1 MSTLMSINNLT
12 EYRENYSYY
21 RDEANDNIANSK
33 SFRSKPK
40 SRRNSPDSDNKKIL
54 KQQFH

>member
-1 MSTLMSINNLT
+1 MSTLMSMYNLT

-54 KQQFH
+54 K

>member
-1 MSTLMSINNLT
+1 MSTLMSMYNLI
-12 EYRENYSYY
+12 EYRQNYSYY

-40 SRRNSPDSDNKKIL
+40 S
-54 KQQFH
+54 